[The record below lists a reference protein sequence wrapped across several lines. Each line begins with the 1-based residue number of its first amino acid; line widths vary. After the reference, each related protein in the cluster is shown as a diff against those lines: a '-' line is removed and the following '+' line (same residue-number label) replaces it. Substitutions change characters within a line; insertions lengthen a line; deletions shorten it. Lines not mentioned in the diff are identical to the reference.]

1 MWIVRLAL
9 RRPYTFVVGAL
20 LVIIFGVLAIIRTPA
35 DVFPEINSPVINVV
49 WIYPGM
55 SPRDM
60 EQRIV
65 APSERFA
72 TTVVNAIEH
81 IESNSLFGV
90 GVIKIYFHPGV
101 DIGAANAQVTAFCQT
116 ALRQF
121 PVGTTPPLIIQFNAT
136 NVPILQLGIASK
148 TLSEQQINDY
158 ASNFL
163 RVELATVQGSQW
175 PGLYGGK
182 VRQIMV
188 DLDPGALVSKGIS
201 PSDVSLAI
209 NAQNLT
215 LPSGTV
221 KLGEREYQVRLNNT
235 PDVVDALND
244 MPIRQVNGAMVYIR
258 DVAHVHDGFAVQTN
272 VVRENGSRGALQSI
286 LKAVGNSTLDV
297 VRRVHEE
304 LPRVAAGLP
313 KELEIRYVLDQSI
326 FVRAALQ
333 GVLREAAIAAC
344 LTALMILLF
353 LGSWRSTLIV
363 ATSIPL
369 SILCSIIMLAALGQT
384 LNVMTMGGLALAV
397 GILVDDATVEIENI
411 HRNLGQKKELTQA
424 ILDGASQIAVP
435 AFVSTLAICIVFVPV
450 FFLSGIVGSLFA
462 PLAMAV
468 IFAMLASYLLSRT
481 IVPTMVQFLL
491 RHEAA
496 MYASGGEEGHASG
509 GTGLIWRV
517 YHSFNGRFEHFR
529 ARYHAALQL
538 GLRHRRFV
546 AVAAVAFIGLSGLLL
561 PFIGRDFFP
570 RVDAGE
576 IRLHVRAP
584 AGTRIEET
592 EQFVASVDRL
602 VRSIIPPSELGDI
615 LDNIGLPNSQINL
628 STSDT
633 PTISAADA
641 EVLISL
647 KPEHRVA
654 TWDYIKTLRRRLHT
668 DFPQGTF
675 SFGSADIVSQIL
687 NFGIPAPIDV
697 QVVGRDPANFAIA
710 QHITNAMRGIPGAVD
725 VRLQQVVAAPELSFD
740 VDRSRAALLG
750 LTQQNVATSVLT
762 SLSSTVQAAP
772 NYWLSPKNGIVYSLV
787 VQTPPIRVVSL
798 DDVNGTS
805 VGSPTAPLI
814 GDAVGASRDVP
825 LASAPPPEV
834 LGNVASMRRTTIPL
848 EVSHYNVQP
857 VYDVFAATQD
867 RDLGSVAADIDRV
880 LADARRDLPRGTHI
894 VMRGQVLSMRNSFTG
909 LGAGLTFAILLV
921 YLLMV
926 VNFQSWSDPF
936 IIIMALPGA
945 LAGILW
951 ALFATHTTFSVPS
964 LMGAIMA
971 MGVATANSILL
982 VTFAN
987 DRHAAG
993 RNAVESA
1000 ADAGFTRLRPVVMTA
1015 LAMIIGMLP
1024 MALGLGEGG
1033 EQNAPLGRAVIGG
1046 LMIATV
1052 FTLFVVPVV
1061 YSVVRGRADAA
1072 AAAGRGGSRGAMPGE
1087 GDVAGV
1093 PA

>member
-9 RRPYTFVVGAL
+9 RRRYTFVVGAL
-20 LVIIFGVLAIIRTPA
+20 LVIIFGVVAIRRTPA

-49 WIYPGM
+49 WVYPGM

-60 EQRIV
+60 EQRLV
-65 APSERFA
+65 GPSERFA
-72 TTVVNAIEH
+72 TTVVNGIEH

-90 GVIKIYFHPGV
+90 GVIKIFFHPGTN
-101 DIGAANAQVTAFCQT
+101 IGAANAQVTAFCQT

-121 PVGTTPPLIIQFNAT
+121 PPGTTPPLIIQFNAT
-136 NVPILQLGIASK
+136 NVPILQLGISST
-148 TLSEQQINDY
+148 TLSEQQLNDF

-163 RVELATVQGSQW
+163 RVGLAVVQGSQL

-188 DLDPGALVSKGIS
+188 DLDPDALLANGIS
-201 PSDVSLAI
+201 PADVSRAL
-209 NAQNLT
+209 NVQNVIM
-215 LPSGTV
+215 PAGTV
-221 KLGEREYQVRLNNT
+221 KLGEREYQVGLNST
-235 PDVVDALND
+235 PTVIEELND
-244 MPIRQVNGAMVYIR
+244 LPVRQVNGAMVYVR
-258 DVAHVHDGFAVQTN
+258 DVAHVHDGSAVQTN
-272 VVRENGSRGALQSI
+272 VVRENGSRGALQSV
-286 LKAVGNSTLDV
+286 LKAQGASTLDI
-297 VRRVHEE
+297 VRRVHEA
-304 LPRVAAGLP
+304 LPAIMAGLP
-313 KELEIRYVLDQSI
+313 KSLEMRYVIDQSV
-326 FVRAALQ
+326 FVRAALD
-333 GVLREAAIAAC
+333 GVLREASIAAC

-369 SILCSIIMLAALGQT
+369 SILCSIIVLSALGET

-411 HRNLGQKKELTQA
+411 HRNLGQRKELTQA

-450 FFLSGIVGSLFA
+450 FFLGGIAGSLFA

-491 RHEAA
+491 KQEAT
-496 MYASGGEEGHASG
+496 MYASGGADGHASG
-509 GTGLIWRV
+509 GTGPIWRV
-517 YHSFNGRFEHFR
+517 YNAFNHWFEGVR
-529 ARYHAALQL
+529 DRYHGALEHA
-538 GLRHRRFV
+538 LRHRRLV
-546 AVAAVAFIGLSGLLL
+546 ALAAAVFCIGSVCLV
-561 PFIGRDFFP
+561 PFIGQDFFP
-570 RVDAGE
+570 RVDAGQ

-602 VRSIIPPSELGDI
+602 VRSIIPAGELEGI

-633 PTISAADA
+633 PTISSADA
-641 EVLISL
+641 EIMISL
-647 KPEHRVA
+647 VPEHKTS
-654 TWDYIKTLRRRLHT
+654 TWAYIKTLRRQLRQ
-668 DFPQGTF
+668 DFPQGEF
-675 SFGSADIVSQIL
+675 SFGSADIVSQIV
-687 NFGIPAPIDV
+687 NFGIPAPIDI
-697 QVVGRDPANFAIA
+697 QVVGRDTNNYAVAQRIA
-710 QHITNAMRGIPGAVD
+710 TQVRGVRGAVD
-725 VRLQQVVAAPELSFD
+725 VRVQQVVSAPELHFD
-740 VDRSRAALLG
+740 VDRTRAAQLG
-750 LTQQNVATSVLT
+750 LSQNDVATSVLT

-772 NYWLSPKNGIVYSLV
+772 NYWLNPANGIVYSLV
-787 VQTPPIRVVSL
+787 VQTPPIRFTSL
-798 DDVNGTS
+798 DDVKATT
-805 VGSPTAPLI
+805 VGSPTA
-814 GDAVGASRDVP
+814 GDGALTDDMSRSVP
-825 LASAPPPEV
+825 LASAPPPQM
-834 LGNVASMRRTTIPL
+834 LGNLAAMRRSTIPL
-848 EVSHYNVQP
+848 EISHYNVQT
-857 VYDVFAATQD
+857 VYDVFAGAQD
-867 RDLGSVAADIDRV
+867 RDLGGVAADVDRIV
-880 LADARRDLPRGTHI
+880 RAATPTLPRGTQL
-894 VMRGQVLSMRNSFTG
+894 VVRGQVRSMRESFAG
-909 LGAGLTFAILLV
+909 LGAGLAFAILLV

-964 LMGAIMA
+964 FMGAIMA
-971 MGVATANSILL
+971 MGVATANSILV

-987 DRHAAG
+987 DRRHAG
-993 RNAVESA
+993 RTAIEAA

-1015 LAMIIGMLP
+1015 LAMIVGMLP

-1046 LMIATV
+1046 LMVATA
-1052 FTLFVVPVV
+1052 FTLFFVPVV
-1061 YSVVRGRADAA
+1061 YSVVRGK
-1072 AAAGRGGSRGAMPGE
+1072 
-1087 GDVAGV
+1087 DVTQV
-1093 PA
+1093 EDPLLS

>member
-9 RRPYTFVVGAL
+9 RRRYTFVVGAL
-20 LVIIFGVLAIIRTPA
+20 LVIIFGIVAIRRTPA

-49 WIYPGM
+49 WVYPGM

-60 EQRIV
+60 EQRLV
-65 APSERFA
+65 GPSERFA
-72 TTVVNAIEH
+72 TTVVNGIEH

-90 GVIKIYFHPGV
+90 GVIKIYFYPKT

-116 ALRQF
+116 ALRMF
-121 PVGTTPPLIIQFNAT
+121 PPGTTPPLIIQFNAT
-136 NVPILQLGIASK
+136 NVPILQLGLSSK

-158 ASNFL
+158 GSNFL
-163 RVELATVQGSQW
+163 RIGLAVVQGSQL

-188 DLDPGALVSKGIS
+188 DLDPDKLVANGIS
-201 PSDVSLAI
+201 PADVSRSL
-209 NAQNLT
+209 NLQNLV

-221 KLGEREYQVRLNNT
+221 KLGEREYQVGLNST
-235 PDVVDALND
+235 PPVVEELND
-244 MPIRQVNGAMVYIR
+244 LPIRQVNGAMVYVR

-272 VVRENGSRGALQSI
+272 VVRENGSRGGLQSI
-286 LKAVGNSTLDV
+286 LKAQGASTLDI
-297 VRRVHEE
+297 VRRVREA
-304 LPRVAAGLP
+304 LPAIQATLP
-313 KELEIRYVLDQSI
+313 KSLDIRYVIDQSV

-369 SILCSIIMLAALGQT
+369 SILCSIIIMSALGQT

-411 HRNLGQKKELTQA
+411 HRNLGQRKRLTQA

-450 FFLSGIVGSLFA
+450 FFLGGIAGSLFA

-491 RHEAA
+491 VEEAK
-496 MYASGGEEGHASG
+496 MYSEGGADGHASG
-509 GTGLIWRV
+509 GTGPVWRV
-517 YHSFNGRFEHFR
+517 YNAFNHVFEHFR
-529 ARYHAALQL
+529 ERYHQVLESALV
-538 GLRHRRFV
+538 HRRMV
-546 AVAAVAFIGLSGLLL
+546 ALAAAVFCIGSMVLV
-561 PFIGRDFFP
+561 PFIGQDFFP
-570 RVDAGE
+570 RVDAGQ

-592 EQFVASVDRL
+592 EQLVAAVDRL
-602 VRSIIPPSELGDI
+602 VRVVVPPKELIGI

-641 EVLISL
+641 EILISL
-647 KPEHRVA
+647 VPEHKTS
-654 TWDYIKTLRRRLHT
+654 TWDYIKTLRRQLRQN
-668 DFPQGTF
+668 FPDGEF
-675 SFGSADIVSQIL
+675 SFGSADIVSQIV
-687 NFGIPAPIDV
+687 NFGIPAPIDI
-697 QVVGRDPANFAIA
+697 QVVGRDTGNYAIA
-710 QHITNAMRGIPGAVD
+710 QRLANQVRNVRGAVD
-725 VRLQQVVAAPELSFD
+725 VRVQQVVAAPELHYD
-740 VDRSRAALLG
+740 VDRTQVAQLG
-750 LTQQNVATSVLT
+750 LTQSDVAISVLT
-762 SLSSTVQAAP
+762 ALSSTVQAAP
-772 NYWLSPKNGIVYSLV
+772 NYWLNPQNGIVYSLV
-787 VQTPPIRVVSL
+787 VQTPPIRYNSL
-798 DDVNGTS
+798 DDVNATNIGSTTTADPLGGDDPSRS
-805 VGSPTAPLI
+805 VAQ
-814 GDAVGASRDVP
+814 
-825 LASAPPPEV
+825 ASAAPPEV
-834 LGNVASMRRTTIPL
+834 LGNVASMRRSAIPL

-857 VYDVFAATQD
+857 VYDIFASAQD
-867 RDLGSVAADIDRV
+867 RDLGGVAGDIDHIVR
-880 LADARRDLPRGTHI
+880 DARPKLPRGTQL
-894 VMRGQVLSMRNSFTG
+894 VVRGQVRSMRESFIG
-909 LGAGLTFAILLV
+909 LGAGLGFAILLV

-945 LAGILW
+945 LSGIMW

-964 LMGAIMA
+964 FMGAIMA
-971 MGVATANSILL
+971 MGVATANSILV

-987 DRHAAG
+987 DRREAG
-993 RNAVESA
+993 RTALEA
-1000 ADAGFTRLRPVVMTA
+1000 ASDAGFTRLRPVCMTA

-1046 LMIATV
+1046 LLVATA
-1052 FTLFVVPVV
+1052 FTLFFVPVV
-1061 YSVVRGRADAA
+1061 YSVIRAK
-1072 AAAGRGGSRGAMPGE
+1072 
-1087 GDVAGV
+1087 DVPRV
-1093 PA
+1093 EDPLLS

>member
-20 LVIIFGVLAIIRTPA
+20 LIIIFGIVAIIRTPA

-49 WIYPGM
+49 WVYPGL

-65 APSERFA
+65 STSERFA
-72 TTVVNAIEH
+72 TTVVNDIEH

-101 DIGAANAQVTAFCQT
+101 DIGAANAQIVAFCQT
-116 ALRQF
+116 ALRAF
-121 PVGTTPPLIIQFNAT
+121 PPGTTPPLIIQFNAT
-136 NVPILQLGIASK
+136 NVPILQLGIGSK

-188 DLDPGALVSKGIS
+188 DLDPNALSARGIS
-201 PSDVSLAI
+201 PSEVSLAI

-215 LPSGTV
+215 LPSGSV
-221 KLGEREYQVRLNNT
+221 KLGDREYQVRLNNT
-235 PDVVDALND
+235 TEVVDELND
-244 MPIRQVNGAMVYIR
+244 LPIRQVNGAMVYIR

-272 VVRENGSRGALQSI
+272 IVRNNGSRGALQSI

-304 LPRVAAGLP
+304 LPKVAAGLP
-313 KELEIRYVLDQSI
+313 SSLEIRYVIDQSI
-326 FVRAALQ
+326 FVRAALD
-333 GVLREAAIAAC
+333 GVLGEAAIAAC

-353 LGSWRSTLIV
+353 LGSWRSTIIV

-369 SILCSIIMLAALGQT
+369 SILCSIIALAALGQT

-411 HRNLGQKKELTQA
+411 HRNLGQKKQLAQA

-435 AFVSTLAICIVFVPV
+435 AFVSMLAICIVFVPV
-450 FFLSGIVGSLFA
+450 FFLGGIVGSLFS

-481 IVPTMVQFLL
+481 IVPIMVQFLL
-491 RHEAA
+491 TKEAA
-496 MYASGGEEGHASG
+496 LYASGGADGHASG
-509 GTGLIWRV
+509 GTGVVWRV
-517 YHSFNGRFEHFR
+517 YSVFNHKFELFR
-529 ARYHAALQL
+529 DRYHSALEVA
-538 GLRHRRFV
+538 LRHRRLVALVALAFV
-546 AVAAVAFIGLSGLLL
+546 ALSACLI
-561 PFIGRDFFP
+561 PFIGEDFFP

-602 VRSIIPPSELGDI
+602 VRTIIPPAELGGI

-647 KPEHRVA
+647 VADHRTS
-654 TWDYIKTLRRRLHT
+654 TWDYIKTMRRRLRAA
-668 DFPQGTF
+668 FPQGTF

-687 NFGIPAPIDV
+687 NFGIPAPIDI
-697 QVVGRDPANFAIA
+697 QVVGRDPGNYALA
-710 QHITNAMRGIPGAVD
+710 QRLADQVRGVRGTVD
-725 VRLQQVVAAPELSFD
+725 VRVQQVVAAPELSFD
-740 VDRSRAALLG
+740 VDRTRAALLG

-772 NYWLSPKNGIVYSLV
+772 NFWLSPKNGIVYGLV
-787 VQTPPIRVVSL
+787 VQTPPVRVTSL
-798 DDVNGTS
+798 DEVNATTI
-805 VGSPTAPLI
+805 GSPTVADNAEG
-814 GDAVGASRDVP
+814 GDPSRGVP
-825 LASAPPPEV
+825 LASAPAPEV

-848 EVSHYNVQP
+848 EISHYNVQP
-857 VYDVFAATQD
+857 VFDIFAATQD
-867 RDLGSVAADIDRV
+867 RDLGGVATDIDHI
-880 LADARRDLPRGTHI
+880 LNAARTKLPRATQI
-894 VMRGQVLSMRNSFTG
+894 VMRGQVRNMRDSFTG
-909 LGAGLTFAILLV
+909 LGAGLAFAILLV

-926 VNFQSWSDPF
+926 VNFQSWSDPY

-987 DRHAAG
+987 DRLEVG
-993 RNAVESA
+993 RTAIEAA

-1024 MALGLGEGG
+1024 MALGLGQGG

-1046 LMIATV
+1046 LMVATT

-1061 YSVVRGRADAA
+1061 YSVVRGRNVRQAEV
-1072 AAAGRGGSRGAMPGE
+1072 RS
-1087 GDVAGV
+1087 
-1093 PA
+1093 

>member
-9 RRPYTFVVGAL
+9 KRPYTFTVGAL
-20 LVIIFGVLAIIRTPA
+20 LVIIFGVVAILRTPA

-49 WIYPGM
+49 WVYPGM

-60 EQRIV
+60 EQRLV
-65 APSERFA
+65 GPSERFA
-72 TTVVNAIEH
+72 TTVVNDIEH

-90 GVIKIYFHPGV
+90 GVIKIFFHPGV
-101 DIGAANAQVTAFCQT
+101 NIGAANAQVTAFCQT

-121 PVGTTPPLIIQFNAT
+121 PPGTTPPLIIQFNAT
-136 NVPILQLGIASK
+136 NVPILQLGISST
-148 TLSEQQINDY
+148 TLSEQQINDF
-158 ASNFL
+158 ASNYL
-163 RVELATVQGSQW
+163 RVELATVQGAQL
-175 PGLYGGK
+175 PGLYGGN

-188 DLDPGALVSKGIS
+188 DLDPNALVAKGIS
-201 PSDVSLAI
+201 PADVSRAI
-209 NAQNLT
+209 NVQNLVV
-215 LPSGTV
+215 PSGTT
-221 KLGEREYQVRLNNT
+221 KIGHREYQVSLNST
-235 PDVVDALND
+235 PALVSELND
-244 MPIRQVNGAMVYIR
+244 LPIRQVDGAVVYVR

-272 VVRENGSRGALQSI
+272 VVRSNGSRGALQSI
-286 LKAVGNSTLDV
+286 LKAEGNSTLDI
-297 VRRVHEE
+297 VRRIHETM
-304 LPRVAAGLP
+304 PHVTAGLP
-313 KELEIRYVLDQSI
+313 TSLSIRYVIDQSV
-326 FVRAALQ
+326 FVRGALE

-353 LGSWRSTLIV
+353 LGSWRSTFIV

-369 SILCSIIMLAALGQT
+369 SILCSIIIMAALGHT
-384 LNVMTMGGLALAV
+384 PNVMTLGGLALAV

-411 HRNLGQKKELTQA
+411 HRNMGQKKALTQA

-435 AFVSTLAICIVFVPV
+435 AFVSTLAICIVFVPI
-450 FFLSGIVGSLFA
+450 FFLGGIAGSLFA

-491 RHEAA
+491 KEEAE
-496 MYASGGEEGHASG
+496 MYASGGAEGHAEGGSG
-509 GTGLIWRV
+509 PIWRI
-517 YHSFNGRFEHFR
+517 YHGFNAWFER
-529 ARYHAALQL
+529 ARDRYHGVLTYALA
-538 GLRHRRFV
+538 HRRIV
-546 AVAAVAFIGLSGLLL
+546 AVLAFAFCAVSACLL
-561 PFIGRDFFP
+561 PFIGQDFFP
-570 RVDAGE
+570 RVDAGQ

-592 EQFVASVDRL
+592 EQFVASVDRV
-602 VRSIIPPSELGDI
+602 VRSVIPPSELGGI

-647 KPEHRVA
+647 VPEHRTS
-654 TWDYIKTLRRRLHT
+654 TWAYIKTLRRRLPE
-668 DFPQGTF
+668 DFPSGTF
-675 SFGSADIVSQIL
+675 SFGSADIVSQII
-687 NFGIPAPIDV
+687 NFGIPAPIDI
-697 QVVGRDPANFAIA
+697 QVVGRDTANYHIA
-710 QHITNAMRGIPGAVD
+710 EQIANSVRGVQGGVD
-725 VRLQQVVAAPELSFD
+725 VRVQQVVAAPEFHFD
-740 VDRSRAALLG
+740 VDRTRAALLG
-750 LTQQNVATSVLT
+750 LTQNDVATSVLT

-772 NYWLSPKNGIVYSLV
+772 NYWLDPKNGIVYSLV
-787 VQTPPIRVVSL
+787 VQTPPLRITSL
-798 DDVNGTS
+798 DEVNATAI
-805 VGSPTAPLI
+805 GSPTAGI
-814 GDAVGASRDVP
+814 SGEGGDDPSRVVALP
-825 LASAPPPEV
+825 SAPAPEI
-834 LGNVASMRRTTIPL
+834 LGNVASMRRGNIPL

-867 RDLGSVAADIDRV
+867 RDLGGVARDIDRI
-880 LADARRDLPRGTHI
+880 LTDANRSLPRGTRL
-894 VMRGQVLSMRNSFTG
+894 VMRGQVRSMRDSFGG
-909 LGAGLTFAILLV
+909 LGAGLAFAILLV

-993 RNAVESA
+993 RNAVEAA

-1046 LMIATV
+1046 LVVATV
-1052 FTLFVVPVV
+1052 FTLFFVPTV
-1061 YSVVRGRADAA
+1061 YSVVRGRLDRTAEVE
-1072 AAAGRGGSRGAMPGE
+1072 S
-1087 GDVAGV
+1087 
-1093 PA
+1093 

>member
-49 WIYPGM
+49 WVYPGM

-116 ALRQF
+116 ALRGF
-121 PVGTTPPLIIQFNAT
+121 PPGTTPPLIIQFNAT

-148 TLSEQQINDY
+148 TLSEQEINDY

-188 DLDPGALVSKGIS
+188 DLDPSALVAKGIS

-221 KLGEREYQVRLNNT
+221 KMGEREYQVRLNNT
-235 PDVVDALND
+235 PEVVDELNNL
-244 MPIRQVNGAMVYIR
+244 PIRQVNGAMVYVR

-272 VVRENGSRGALQSI
+272 VVRQNGSRGALQSI

-304 LPRVAAGLP
+304 LPKVEAGLP
-313 KELEIRYVLDQSI
+313 RSLEVRYVIDQSI

-333 GVLREAAIAAC
+333 GVLREASIAAC

-369 SILCSIIMLAALGQT
+369 SILCSIITLAALGQT

-450 FFLSGIVGSLFA
+450 FFLGGIVGSLFA

-481 IVPTMVQFLL
+481 IVPTMVLFLL
-491 RHEAA
+491 KQEAS
-496 MYASGGEEGHASG
+496 MYAAGGSEGHATG
-509 GTGLIWRV
+509 GTGIVWRV
-517 YHSFNGRFEHFR
+517 YSAFNTRFETMR
-529 ARYHAALQL
+529 DRYHAGLEVA
-538 GLRHRRFV
+538 LRHRRLV
-546 AVAAVAFIGLSGLLL
+546 ALAAVVFCGGSAVLL

-602 VRSIIPPSELGDI
+602 VRVVIPPNELGDI

-647 KPEHRVA
+647 VPSHRVA
-654 TWDYIKTLRRRLHT
+654 TWDYIKTLRRRLRT
-668 DFPQGTF
+668 AFPQGTF

-697 QVVGRDPANFAIA
+697 QVVGRDPDNYAIA
-710 QHITNAMRGIPGAVD
+710 QRLVKDLRGVAGAVD

-740 VDRSRAALLG
+740 VNRTRAALLG

-772 NYWLSPKNGIVYSLV
+772 NFWLSPKNGIVYNLV
-787 VQTPPIRVVSL
+787 VQTPPLRVTSL
-798 DDVNGTS
+798 DEVNGTS
-805 VGSPTAPLI
+805 VGSPTAQVP
-814 GDAVGASRDVP
+814 GDAIDASRDVP

-834 LGNVASMRRTTIPL
+834 LGNVASMRRSTIPL
-848 EVSHYNVQP
+848 EVTHYNVQP
-857 VYDVFAATQD
+857 VYDIFAAAQD
-867 RDLGSVAADIDRV
+867 RDLGGVAADIDHI
-880 LADARRDLPRGTHI
+880 LDNARRNLPRGTRI

-987 DRHAAG
+987 DRRAAG
-993 RNAVESA
+993 RTPVEAA

-1046 LMIATV
+1046 LMVATV

-1061 YSVVRGRADAA
+1061 YSVVRGRLEKPMGALHVAP
-1072 AAAGRGGSRGAMPGE
+1072 AGAGPGAEAQP
-1087 GDVAGV
+1087 
-1093 PA
+1093 

>member
-20 LVIIFGVLAIIRTPA
+20 LIIIFGIVAIVRTPA

-65 APSERFA
+65 SPSERFA
-72 TTVVNAIEH
+72 TTVVNDIEH

-101 DIGAANAQVTAFCQT
+101 DIGAANAQVVAFCQT

-121 PVGTTPPLIIQFNAT
+121 PAGTTPPLIIQFNAT
-136 NVPILQLGIASK
+136 NVPILQLGIGSK

-188 DLDPGALVSKGIS
+188 DLDPDALTAKGIS
-201 PSDVSLAI
+201 PSEVSLAI

-215 LPSGTV
+215 LPSGSV
-221 KLGEREYQVRLNNT
+221 KLGDREYQVRLNNT
-235 PDVVDALND
+235 PDVVDELND
-244 MPIRQVNGAMVYIR
+244 LPIRQVNGAMVYIR

-272 VVRENGSRGALQSI
+272 IVRNNGSRGALQSV
-286 LKAVGNSTLDV
+286 LKAFGNSTLEV
-297 VRRVHEE
+297 VKRIHEE
-304 LPRVAAGLP
+304 LPKVAAGLP
-313 KELEIRYVLDQSI
+313 SSLEIRYVIDQSI
-326 FVRAALQ
+326 FVRAALD
-333 GVLREAAIAAC
+333 GVLREASIAAC

-353 LGSWRSTLIV
+353 LGSWRSTFIV

-369 SILCSIIMLAALGQT
+369 SILCSIITLTALGQT

-450 FFLSGIVGSLFA
+450 FFLGGIVGSLFA

-491 RHEAA
+491 KKEALL
-496 MYASGGEEGHASG
+496 YASGGADGHATG
-509 GTGLIWRV
+509 GTGVVWRV
-517 YHSFNGRFEHFR
+517 YHAFNRRFEQFR
-529 ARYHAALQL
+529 DRYHTALEAA
-538 GLRHRRFV
+538 LRHRRLVALAAVVFV
-546 AVAAVAFIGLSGLLL
+546 AVSACLI
-561 PFIGRDFFP
+561 PFIGQDFFP
-570 RVDAGE
+570 RVDAGQ

-602 VRSIIPPSELGDI
+602 VRAIIPPAELAGI

-647 KPEHRVA
+647 VPDHRTS
-654 TWDYIKTLRRRLHT
+654 TWDYIKTMRRPLRNA
-668 DFPQGTF
+668 FPQGTF
-675 SFGSADIVSQIL
+675 SFGSAAIGSQIL
-687 NFGIPAPIDV
+687 HFGIPAPIDI
-697 QVVGRDPANFAIA
+697 QVVGRDPGNYALA
-710 QHITNAMRGIPGAVD
+710 QRLADEVRGVRGTVD
-725 VRLQQVVAAPELSFD
+725 VRVQQVIAAPELSFD
-740 VDRSRAALLG
+740 VDRTRAALLG

-772 NYWLSPKNGIVYSLV
+772 NYWLSPKNGIVYGLV
-787 VQTPPIRVVSL
+787 VQTPPIRVTSL
-798 DDVNGTS
+798 DEVNATTI
-805 VGSPTAPLI
+805 GSPTV
-814 GDAVGASRDVP
+814 GDNADGGDPSRGVP

-834 LGNVASMRRTTIPL
+834 LGNVASMRRSTIPL

-857 VYDVFAATQD
+857 VFDIFAATQD
-867 RDLGSVAADIDRV
+867 RDLGGVATDIDHV
-880 LADARRDLPRGTHI
+880 LQAARAKLPRGTQI
-894 VMRGQVLSMRNSFTG
+894 VMRGQVRNMRDSFAG
-909 LGAGLTFAILLV
+909 LGAGLAFAILLV

-926 VNFQSWSDPF
+926 VNFQSWSDPY

-987 DRHAAG
+987 DRLQVG
-993 RNAVESA
+993 RTALEAA
-1000 ADAGFTRLRPVVMTA
+1000 ADAGYTRLRPVIMTA

-1046 LMIATV
+1046 LMIATA

-1061 YSVVRGRADAA
+1061 YSVVRGRNVRPVEVRA
-1072 AAAGRGGSRGAMPGE
+1072 
-1087 GDVAGV
+1087 
-1093 PA
+1093 